1 MDRRTSALL
10 LVLLFVACTGV
21 ALVVDGSRPASA
33 SGLAPTVIQGIG
45 YLLGLAG
52 ALLLLLP
59 DRGSAV
65 PLGDVDR
72 RIGGVLLGALAVLV
86 LLDVVGL
93 TAAEDGANVG
103 AGLVRLVFLVLVGV
117 CTARLAVRTSAA
129 RRVR

>member
-1 MDRRTSALL
+1 MDRRTSALVL
-10 LVLLFVACTGV
+10 ILLFVACTVV

-33 SGLAPTVIQGIG
+33 SGIAPTTIQGVG

-65 PLGDVDR
+65 PLGDADR
-72 RIGGVLLGALAVLV
+72 RIGGVLIGAFAVLA

-93 TAAEDGANVG
+93 TAPERGANIG
-103 AGLVRLVFLVLVGV
+103 AGFVRLVFLVLVGV
-117 CTARLAVRTSAA
+117 ATARLAVRSSAA